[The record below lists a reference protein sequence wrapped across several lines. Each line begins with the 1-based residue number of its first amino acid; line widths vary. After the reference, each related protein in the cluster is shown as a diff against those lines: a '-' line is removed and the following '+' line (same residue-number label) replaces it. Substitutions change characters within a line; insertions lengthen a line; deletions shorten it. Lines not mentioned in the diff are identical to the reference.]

1 MLIEKLHSIYFVGI
15 GGIGMSALARYL
27 HAQGLQV
34 AGYDRTCTDL
44 TRALEKEG
52 IAIHYTDEPALL
64 PRHIDLVVYTPA
76 VPKNHQELQQLRSTG
91 VPIVK
96 RAELLGLISRS
107 KHTLAVAG
115 THGKTTTSTLLAW
128 LLAQAEMQPTAFLGG
143 IALNWNSNYVAGKG
157 PWVVVEADEFDRSFL
172 HLHPNMAA
180 IMSIDAD
187 HLDIYGDERQM
198 WESGFLAFA
207 KLVPSDGNLFV
218 PERLRAVFAERQQT
232 TKLITFGLNEGDYRA
247 EKIRVEAGYF
257 VFDFRLPSGE
267 LLEAMRLFL
276 AGQHNVE
283 NAVAALAMALE
294 AGMPLETAKEGLA
307 SFKGIKRRF
316 ERIVESEDVVYIDDY
331 AHHPTELQAAIQA
344 ARMLYPDRKL
354 TGIFQPHLYTRTRD
368 FQRGFAKALDALDE
382 AVLLEIYPAR
392 EEPLEGISS
401 ESIRQHMQ
409 NKQVPVLKKSEVPDY
424 LRRHRPELLMTLGA
438 GDIDTLVKP
447 IAKLLTHRP

>member
-76 VPKNHQELQQLRSTG
+76 VPNTHQELKQLRSTG

-128 LLAQAEMQPTAFLGG
+128 LLTQAEMQPTAFLGG

-257 VFDFRLPSGE
+257 VFDFRLPNGE

-401 ESIRQHMQ
+401 ASIRQHMQ